1 MQKGYCFARR
11 FNLLIVSSSGGDSKG
26 VSVSFLACGW
36 RTILAVGKAV
46 SGELMELAVAVTVFG
61 FI

>member
-1 MQKGYCFARR
+1 
-11 FNLLIVSSSGGDSKG
+11 
-26 VSVSFLACGW
+26 LACGW

-46 SGELMELAVAVTVFG
+46 REELTEFTFAVSAFG